1 MKEAE
6 ARVAAFTR
14 ELQVLQEAQA
24 TPLKCALEA
33 IAVCNKTLSALQ
45 HWVDTHDFESIPS
58 EIYFFKSLKSEPM
71 SHLIY
76 YTEVRTCELQKPKAG
91 KHYQVSFLQKE
102 LKKLN
107 KFFYRNA
114 DFVHYM
120 ELGHTYLDHQY
131 FSRTQNPEYPV
142 NPLVHYYQFPEFTTS
157 HDMLWAKVKAMNRY
171 IHYIREQLEA
181 LQPGQNFKWKQDKHK
196 VLVWTGSK
204 TALVE
209 LIYALYSDQVINHGA
224 LDLKQLTS
232 GFEDFFNIKL
242 QHPYKTY
249 TELKE
254 LKGSRTKF
262 LDELILK
269 LEQKM
274 LSEDA

>member
-6 ARVAAFTR
+6 ARVAAFLN
-14 ELQVLQEAQA
+14 ELQNLQQA
-24 TPLKCALEA
+24 TSTPLKTAVAA
-33 IAVCNKTLSALQ
+33 IALCNKTLAQLQ
-45 HWVDTHDFESIPS
+45 HWVDHHDFESIPS
-58 EIYFFKSLKSEPM
+58 EIYFFKSLKVEPM
-71 SHLIY
+71 CNLIY

-91 KHYQVSFLQKE
+91 KHYQISFFEKE
-102 LKKLN
+102 LKKIN

-120 ELGHTYLDHQY
+120 ELGYTYLDHQY
-131 FSRTQNPEYPV
+131 FSRNQNPEYPV
-142 NPLVHYYQFPEFTTS
+142 TPLIPYYQFPEFTTS
-157 HDMLWAKVKAMNRY
+157 HDVLCAKVKAMNRY

-181 LQPGQNFKWKQDKHK
+181 LRPGQNFKWKAEKHK

-224 LDLKQLTS
+224 LELKYLTS

-242 QHPYKTY
+242 HQPYKTY
-249 TELKE
+249 SELKE
-254 LKGSRTKF
+254 RKGSRTKF
-262 LDELILK
+262 LNELILK

-274 LSEDA
+274 LTEEG